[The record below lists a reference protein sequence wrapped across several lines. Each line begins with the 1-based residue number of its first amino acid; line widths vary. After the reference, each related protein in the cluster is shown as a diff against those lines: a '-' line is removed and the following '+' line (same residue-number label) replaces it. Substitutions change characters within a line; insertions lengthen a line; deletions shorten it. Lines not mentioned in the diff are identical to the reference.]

1 MKYHQL
7 SWWIFIIKNKYNMNR
22 IIKTI
27 FLLFALLF
35 FHKTFADQKINYW
48 NYLLTGISNL
58 TSDKTTSVDYF
69 IIFDNKIYIVYFDK
83 AKNDNSVKKFPNGT
97 YRLTTKNNSQILV
110 KVYNG
115 EVKNFELLSNKDHF
129 KQNESEISDDYCK
142 IALFYSNYDKLYNNK
157 KLKHEYYSIVNFQNN
172 DLIIDVINYMDRYIA
187 SIYGS
192 NINKNFNNEKFL
204 FIIDNKKVLNDKKEL
219 KQTFENNK
227 LNPDI
232 IINNCTVEFVY
243 KRNFIKSSKK
253 LDFQYE
259 FDNLNSLKEKF
270 PFLINTKVAK
280 EFSDNLNY
288 YNKIKKTHKIIISEF
303 EYKNNLYYLLVGYGS
318 YFCGSSGCLF
328 ELFSKKDNKT
338 IFTDNDYFSLPVIH
352 NGILYFYDLNYDII
366 YERRFDY

>member
-1 MKYHQL
+1 
-7 SWWIFIIKNKYNMNR
+7 MNR

-27 FLLFALLF
+27 FLLFTLLF

-69 IIFDNKIYIVYFDK
+69 IIFDNKIYIVSFDK

-97 YRLTTKNNSQILV
+97 YRLTTKNNSRILV
-110 KVYNG
+110 EVYNG

-157 KLKHEYYSIVNFQNN
+157 KLKHEYYSIINFQNN
-172 DLIIDVINYMDRYIA
+172 DLIIDVINYMNRYIA

-219 KQTFENNK
+219 K
-227 LNPDI
+227 
-232 IINNCTVEFVY
+232 
-243 KRNFIKSSKK
+243 
-253 LDFQYE
+253 
-259 FDNLNSLKEKF
+259 
-270 PFLINTKVAK
+270 
-280 EFSDNLNY
+280 
-288 YNKIKKTHKIIISEF
+288 
-303 EYKNNLYYLLVGYGS
+303 
-318 YFCGSSGCLF
+318 
-328 ELFSKKDNKT
+328 
-338 IFTDNDYFSLPVIH
+338 
-352 NGILYFYDLNYDII
+352 
-366 YERRFDY
+366 